1 MGSPLARV
9 LANLFIGHYEKEQLS
24 NYDAVSPYYTRY
36 VTIFFLVF
44 NLNDE
49 AERIFNYLNSRHLIL
64 NFLWKLRL
72 TKLFPFWMS
81 LLIIVTI
88 F

>member
-36 VTIFFLVF
+36 VDNIFFGF
-44 NLNDE
+44 QFE
-49 AERIFNYLNSRHLIL
+49 G
-64 NFLWKLRL
+64 
-72 TKLFPFWMS
+72 
-81 LLIIVTI
+81 
-88 F
+88 